1 MPNQLFDYKSVL
13 KQLTQ
18 RPGVYQML
26 AQDGS
31 VLYVGKAK
39 NLKNRVSSYFKKQ
52 GLHVKTAALVSKIAG
67 IDVTVTETE
76 IEALILE
83 QNLIKQY
90 RPPYNI
96 LLRDDKS
103 YPYIFLSDGDFPRL
117 SYHRGAKREKG
128 TYFGPYPNAS
138 SVRETMALLQRVFKV
153 RQCEDSFYANRT
165 RPCLQHQIKRCTA
178 PCVGLVSKAA
188 YAEQVRHTRLFLE
201 GKSDELLQ
209 LLADKMEQAAEQLEF
224 EQAAL
229 FRDQIQHLQR
239 VVESQ
244 YIETGQAQVDVFAI
258 ACRAGLACVHSLF
271 IRGGRVLGSKS
282 FYPKLPLDSQAE
294 SALAAFLAQYYF
306 ANQHEIPSRVFLSH
320 ELEDVEVFQQALSE
334 KAGKQIQV
342 QSKPRGAGQ
351 QWLQLA
357 SDTAEQNVSSR
368 LASRASMLN
377 RFKQLQSV
385 LGLENRPER
394 IECFDI
400 SHSSGEATVASCV
413 VFNQQGPLTSD
424 YRKFNI
430 DNITAGDDY
439 AAMEQALTRRFKRL
453 QQGEGKKP
461 DILLIDGGKGQVGKA
476 LAVLQALELD
486 DILVLGIVEG
496 ANKGKAKQDTLL
508 LAKAKQ
514 ELALAKDSP
523 AMHLIQY
530 MRDEAHRFAIRAHTQ
545 RRDKVRRQSR
555 LEGIAGV
562 GAKRRRELLRYF
574 GSVKAVTEA
583 PVRELMKVNGISE
596 KIAQDIYAHFHHE

>member
-1 MPNQLFDYKSVL
+1 MPNSLFDYKSFL

-26 AQDGS
+26 AENGS

-52 GLHVKTAALVSKIAG
+52 GLHVKTAALVAKIARV
-67 IDVTVTETE
+67 DVTVTETE

-128 TYFGPYPNAS
+128 TYYGPYPNAS
-138 SVRETMALLQRVFKV
+138 SVRETMALLQKVFKV

-165 RPCLQHQIKRCTA
+165 RPCLQYQIKRCPA
-178 PCVGLVSKAA
+178 PCVGLISKED

-201 GKSDELLQ
+201 GKSDELLR
-209 LLADKMEQAAEQLEF
+209 LLAGKMEKAAEQLDF
-224 EQAAL
+224 EQAAV
-229 FRDQIQHLQR
+229 FRDQIQHVQN

-244 YIETGQAQVDVFAI
+244 FIETGQAQVDVFAVV
-258 ACRAGLACVHSLF
+258 CQAGLACVHALF
-271 IRGGRVLGSKS
+271 VRGGRILGSKS
-282 FYPKLPLDSQAE
+282 FYPKLPLDSNEQD
-294 SALAAFLAQYYF
+294 ALSAFLAQYYF
-306 ANQHEIPSRVFLSH
+306 ANQHEIPSRIYISH
-320 ELEDVEVFQQALSE
+320 DFEGAEVFAEALAE
-334 KAGKQIQV
+334 KAKKQV
-342 QSKPRGAGQ
+342 QLQQSPRGAGQ
-351 QWLQLA
+351 QWLQVALA
-357 SDTAEQNVSSR
+357 TAEQNVSSR
-368 LASRASMLN
+368 LANRASMLQ
-377 RFKQLQSV
+377 RFKRLQQA
-385 LGLENRPER
+385 LELEHTPER

-413 VFNQQGPLTSD
+413 VFNQQGPLKSD

-430 DNITAGDDY
+430 EGITAADDY

-453 QQGEGKKP
+453 KQGKGKKP
-461 DILLIDGGKGQVGKA
+461 DVLLIDGGKGQVGKA
-476 LAVLQALELD
+476 LEVLAELELN
-486 DILVLGIVEG
+486 DILILGV
-496 ANKGKAKQDTLL
+496 AKGPSRKAGLETLI
-508 LAKAKQ
+508 LAQQGKEF
-514 ELALAKDSP
+514 ELADDSP
-523 AMHLIQY
+523 ALHLIQHV
-530 MRDEAHRFAIRAHTQ
+530 RDESHRFAVKAHTQ
-545 RRDKVRRQSR
+545 RRDKVRRQSM
-555 LEGIAGV
+555 LEGIPGV

-583 PVRELMKVNGISE
+583 PIRELIKVPSISE
-596 KIAQDIYAHFHHE
+596 RIAEDIYAHFHQE